1 MMAWVDELC
10 RSLVPFI
17 LTYIKPF
24 IITFLS
30 SGAIGGIAEGY
41 VLSKKY
47 NHNLKTAKI
56 VTARPMVKIENN
68 VEKVEQE
75 SVPQFED
82 VPPNHFCLMKKLKKY
97 C

>member
-10 RSLVPFI
+10 RSIVPTMLI
-17 LTYIKPF
+17 YIKPL

-68 VEKVEQE
+68 VWR
-75 SVPQFED
+75 
-82 VPPNHFCLMKKLKKY
+82 KKIIEA
-97 C
+97 